1 MPWTSISAISEKHN
15 RKAAPAIRTDEPGR
29 LSGFGK
35 DRKKKKGVFT
45 GEIES
50 NGNAIIQTKKKGTW
64 SIPVSELFEK
74 KIIKG

>member
-1 MPWTSISAISEKHN
+1 MEQ
-15 RKAAPAIRTDEPGR
+15 PALKKGKEYIFY
-29 LSGFGK
+29 FGK

-50 NGNAIIQTKKKGTW
+50 NGKAIKTKKKGTW